1 MLALRDQ
8 ENLVHANQ
16 TTAAGKASYHSV
28 RGLQP
33 KTPSNRPTK
42 TPFGKALNDE
52 NKPVGF
58 NVKNTGLKGLSKGTE
73 NILQTTKKD
82 GKADKTSFVT
92 PLGESSNVPA

>member
-16 TTAAGKASYHSV
+16 TTAAGKASY

-58 NVKNTGLKGLSKGTE
+58 NVKNTGLKGVSKGTE

-82 GKADKTSFVT
+82 GKTDKTSFVT
-92 PLGESSNVPA
+92 PLGESSSIPA